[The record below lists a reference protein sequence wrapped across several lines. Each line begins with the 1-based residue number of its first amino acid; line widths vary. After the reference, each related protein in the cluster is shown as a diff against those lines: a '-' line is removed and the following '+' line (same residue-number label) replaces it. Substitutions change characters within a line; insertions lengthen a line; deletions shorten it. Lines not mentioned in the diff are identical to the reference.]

1 MPEKSRRHHQ
11 IRSFKRGVRSSVIRG
26 HHKNLL
32 SDDPMLQPSA
42 SSSSVSP
49 MPQPTGQRSLLPF
62 RVFEILSMCP
72 VCGYG
77 IKDPP
82 RDYNICPCCGIEFG
96 YDDSETTYAALRQL
110 WVLGGAKWWSPNT
123 MPPQGWSA
131 DKQMSSSF
139 GVWVIEGLNARWET
153 AAFDL
158 QTNSAWTKLARNNL
172 VLNQGLSYGSG

>member
-1 MPEKSRRHHQ
+1 MPEKSRRRHK
-11 IRSFKRGVRSSVIRG
+11 IRSRNREVRSSR

-32 SDDPMLQPSA
+32 PAESRGPGF
-42 SSSSVSP
+42 
-49 MPQPTGQRSLLPF
+49 QPTEQRSLLPF

-77 IKDPP
+77 MKDPP

-96 YDDSETTYAALRQL
+96 YDDSGTTYAALRKL

-123 MPPQGWSA
+123 LPQQGWSA

-139 GVWVIEGLNARWET
+139 GVWVIEGLNASWET
-153 AAFDL
+153 AAL
-158 QTNSAWTKLARNNL
+158 QTNSAWTRVAKNNL
-172 VLNQGLSYGSG
+172 VLNQGLIYGSG